1 MRAPLMVMVICGLAA
16 ACGPRLPES
25 GPGPGFVDYQT
36 YLRTHGANPYG
47 ATQPAP
53 VAPEAPVSFSTDIA
67 ASAIAEA
74 EGGTAPVTTAPVTGT
89 APLDP
94 MALSGDRARG
104 NAPAGIEETT
114 AEMGFVTGGVS
125 DEQDF
130 GAVSSRE
137 SIESDKARIEAN
149 RAQYVV
155 IQPGALPV
163 RPGDTGPNIAEYAI
177 ATTNPV
183 GVTLYDRPSFYL
195 VNVKAACLKFTS
207 SDLAQQAFLANGG
220 PHKDPKGLDPD
231 GDGFAC
237 DWDPR
242 PFRAALQ

>member
-1 MRAPLMVMVICGLAA
+1 MRAPFVVMMVCGLAA
-16 ACGPRLPES
+16 CQPRLPES
-25 GPGPGFVDYQT
+25 GPGPGFGDYNS
-36 YLRTHGANPYG
+36 YIRNAEPGADFGGPVG
-47 ATQPAP
+47 P
-53 VAPEAPVSFSTDIA
+53 VAPPAFSTDIA

-74 EGGTAPVTTAPVTGT
+74 EAGTSV

-94 MALSGDRARG
+94 MALAPTALSDDRARG
-104 NAPAGIEETT
+104 NAPTGIEETT
-114 AEMGFVTGGVS
+114 AEMGFVTDGVS

-130 GAVSSRE
+130 DAVKSRE

-155 IQPGALPV
+155 VQPGALPV
-163 RPGDTGPNIAEYAI
+163 RPGDAGPNIAAYAI
-177 ATTNPV
+177 ATNNPV
-183 GVTLYDRPSFYL
+183 GVPLYDRPSFYL
-195 VNVKAACLKFTS
+195 VNVKAACSKFTS
-207 SDLAQQAFLANGG
+207 SDLAQAAFLAEGG
-220 PHKDPKGLDPD
+220 PQSDRKGLDPD

>member
-1 MRAPLMVMVICGLAA
+1 MTMRAPVAVMILCAMA
-16 ACGPRLPES
+16 ACQSRVPAS
-25 GPGPGFVDYQT
+25 NPGPGFNDYNS
-36 YLRTHGANPYG
+36 YIRGAQPGNDYG
-47 ATQPAP
+47 SPATNAAP
-53 VAPEAPVSFSTDIA
+53 VAPPAFSTDIA

-74 EGGTAPVTTAPVTGT
+74 EAGVTPGQVTTA

-94 MALSGDRARG
+94 MALGGDRARG

-114 AEMGFVTGGVS
+114 AEMGFVTSGVS

-130 GAVSSRE
+130 AAVSTRE
-137 SIESDKARIEAN
+137 SIASDKARIEAN
-149 RAQYVV
+149 RAQYIT

-163 RPGDTGPNIAEYAI
+163 RPGDEGPNLAQYAI
-177 ATTNPV
+177 ATNNPV
-183 GVTLYDRPSFYL
+183 GVPLYDRPSIYL
-195 VNVKAACLKFTS
+195 VNVKAACSKFTS
-207 SDLAQQAFLANGG
+207 PDLAQAAFLAEGG
-220 PHKDPKGLDPD
+220 PQSDRKGLDPD

>member
-1 MRAPLMVMVICGLAA
+1 MMMRAVLGVVLVFGVA
-16 ACGPRLPES
+16 ACQPRVPES
-25 GPGPGFVDYQT
+25 GPGFGDYNS
-36 YLRTHGANPYG
+36 YLRDRAAN
-47 ATQPAP
+47 PAP
-53 VAPEAPVSFSTDIA
+53 VAPAPPVAFSTDIA

-74 EGGTAPVTTAPVTGT
+74 EAGTGVGASFTTAP
-89 APLDP
+89 PLDP
-94 MALSGDRARG
+94 MALDDERARG

-114 AEMGFVTGGVS
+114 AEMGFVTAGVS

-130 GAVSSRE
+130 SAVSTRE
-137 SIESDKARIEAN
+137 TIASDMARIEAN

-163 RPGDTGPNIAEYAI
+163 RPGDVGPNLAEYAI
-177 ATTNPV
+177 ATNNPV
-183 GVTLYDRPSFYL
+183 GVPLYGRPSIYL
-195 VNVKAACLKFTS
+195 VNVKVACSKFTS
-207 SDLAQQAFLANGG
+207 PDLAQEVFLAAGG
-220 PHKDPKGLDPD
+220 PQSDRKGLDPD